1 MWTTGVQG
9 FDTLPNDLA
18 AAKLLTCSDGR
29 TVCEHVLLG
38 FRSWNAVEQTWP
50 VKNPGKA
57 SGILVANGELMV
69 VNSELMVVNGG
80 SWSLLMANSELM
92 VVYPLVKTNSSLLK
106 PWPIEIVDLPL
117 KR

>member
-18 AAKLLTCSDGR
+18 AAKLLTCSDGC

-69 VNSELMVVNGG
+69 VNSELMVVNEVHG
-80 SWSLLMANSELM
+80 
-92 VVYPLVKTNSSLLK
+92 VY
-106 PWPIEIVDLPL
+106 
-117 KR
+117 

>member
-1 MWTTGVQG
+1 M
-9 FDTLPNDLA
+9 
-18 AAKLLTCSDGR
+18 
-29 TVCEHVLLG
+29 
-38 FRSWNAVEQTWP
+38 EQTWP

-69 VNSELMVVNGG
+69 VNNELMVVNGG
-80 SWSLLMANSELM
+80 SWSL
-92 VVYPLVKTNSSLLK
+92 LLK